1 MKKGLLRKVA
11 ERALSEGGGGRGDI
25 NIILADDPL
34 LQELNRE
41 YRKVDAPTDV
51 LSFAY
56 NEEEMLGEVVISLDA
71 CLRQAKEKGHSW
83 IKELMIL
90 VAHGVLHLL
99 GWEDET
105 EEGWRKM
112 CELQERIVEEVE
124 RSVNSDAEK
133 EP

>member
-1 MKKGLLRKVA
+1 MLRKVA
-11 ERALSEGGGGRGDI
+11 ERALSEGGGGRRDI
-25 NIILADDPL
+25 NIILADDTL
-34 LQELNRE
+34 LQELNKE

-56 NEEEMLGEVVISLDA
+56 NEKEMLGEVIISLDA
-71 CLRQAKEKGHSW
+71 CFRQAKEKGHSW
-83 IKELMIL
+83 MKELMIL

-99 GWEDET
+99 GQEDET
-105 EEGWRKM
+105 EEGWKKM

-124 RSVNSDAEK
+124 RSVNSNAEK